1 MDQLYHGFI
10 TKNADEMNKLISS
23 DEKCRV
29 PSENCFWKHPRDIKN
44 CQVKPRNHTK
54 KEPIVNI
61 EDYNNYFKQKQ

>member
-1 MDQLYHGFI
+1 
-10 TKNADEMNKLISS
+10 MNKLISS